1 MATLS
6 LEQLTKVFSNGVEA
20 VRGFDLFVDEGEF
33 VVLVG
38 PSGCGKTTVL
48 RMVAGLEE
56 VTSGTIR
63 LDDKVVNDASARVRD
78 VAMVFQSYALYPHLN
93 VLQNIAFSLR
103 VRGVPKH
110 EREQKARE
118 AADVLGLTEVL
129 LRKPRQLSG
138 GQRQRVAMGRA
149 LVREPAVF
157 LMDEPL
163 SNLDANLRVQMRSE
177 VLRVQR
183 RLGVAT
189 LYVTHDQVEA
199 MTMGDRVAVLSSGTL
214 QQLAAPQELYESPAN
229 LFVASFIGS
238 PPMNLYE
245 GAISGPA
252 DGLVLSLG
260 SQRLALPADLGHRRP
275 GLVAGEDRKL
285 VVGIRPE
292 HLTVA
297 EGGDADPNTTLGA
310 RVELVEALGNESL
323 VHFTTDARRIRSRGG
338 VWTPDAAAAQ
348 ASGDIAGASAAEG
361 VARVDPRVSV
371 AAGERVTLAVDVDR
385 LHFFDSETGNAIGA
399 AGRSGAAQVLPEI
412 PPEDERRARTQG
424 TGIGNLH
431 R

>member
-1 MATLS
+1 LATLS
-6 LEQLTKVFSNGVEA
+6 LEQVTKVFANGVEA
-20 VRGFDLFVDEGEF
+20 VRGFDLLVDEGEF

-63 LDDKVVNDASARVRD
+63 LDDKVVNDLSPRDRD
-78 VAMVFQSYALYPHLN
+78 VAMVFQNYALYPHLN
-93 VLQNIAFSLR
+93 VLQNIAFSYR
-103 VRGVPKH
+103 VRGVSKH

-118 AADVLGLTEVL
+118 AADVLGLTEVA
-129 LRKPRQLSG
+129 LRKPSQLSG

-183 RLGVAT
+183 RLGVAS
-189 LYVTHDQVEA
+189 LYVTHDQTEA
-199 MTMGDRVAVLSSGTL
+199 MTMGDRVAVLRDGAL
-214 QQLAAPQELYESPAN
+214 QQLAVPQELYERPAN

-245 GAISGPA
+245 GAVSGPA

-260 SQRLALPADLGHRRP
+260 SQRLALPAELGQSRP
-275 GLVAGEDRKL
+275 GLVAGEARKV

-292 HLTVA
+292 DLTVA
-297 EGGDADPNTTLGA
+297 GGASADRETTLA
-310 RVELVEALGNESL
+310 AHVELVEALGNESL
-323 VHFTTDARRIRSRGG
+323 VHFSTDARTVRDRGG
-338 VWTPDAAAAQ
+338 VWTADPTVTH

-361 VARVDPRVSV
+361 VARVDPRVPV
-371 AAGERVTLAVDVDR
+371 AAGERVALAVDVRR
-385 LHFFDSETGNAIGA
+385 LHFFDAETGDAIGA
-399 AGRSGAAQVLPEI
+399 
-412 PPEDERRARTQG
+412 
-424 TGIGNLH
+424 GIGDVH

>member
-6 LEQLTKVFSNGVEA
+6 LEQVTKVFPNGVEA
-20 VRGFDLFVDEGEF
+20 VRALDLTVDEGEF

-38 PSGCGKTTVL
+38 PSGCGKTTAL
-48 RMVAGLEE
+48 RMVAGLED

-63 LDDKVVNDASARVRD
+63 LDGKVVNDLSAKERD
-78 VAMVFQSYALYPHLN
+78 VAMVFQNYALYPHLN

-103 VRGVPKH
+103 VRGVPKQ
-110 EREQKARE
+110 ERARKARE
-118 AADVLGLTEVL
+118 AADVLGLTEVV

-149 LVREPAVF
+149 LVREPTVF

-163 SNLDANLRVQMRSE
+163 SNLDAKLRVQMRSE

-189 LYVTHDQVEA
+189 LYVTHDQTEA
-199 MTMGDRVAVLSSGTL
+199 MTMGDRVALLRDGTL
-214 QQLAAPQELYESPAN
+214 QQLEAPQELYESPAN
-229 LFVASFIGS
+229 LFVATFIGS

-245 GAISGPA
+245 AAISGPV

-260 SQRLALPADLGHRRP
+260 SQRLALPVDLGHRRP
-275 GLVAGEDRKL
+275 DLVAAEGRKL

-297 EGGDADPNTTLGA
+297 EGGDADRETALA
-310 RVELVEALGNESL
+310 AHVELVEALGNESL
-323 VHFTTDARRIRSRGG
+323 LHFSTDARRVRNRGG
-338 VWTPDAAAAQ
+338 AWTADAAAVQ
-348 ASGDIAGASAAEG
+348 ASGDIAGASAAVG
-361 VARVDPRVSV
+361 VARVDPRVRV
-371 AAGERVTLAVDVDR
+371 GAGDRIALAVDVGR
-385 LHFFDSETGNAIGA
+385 LHFFDAETGEAIGA
-399 AGRSGAAQVLPEI
+399 TGRSGVAPLAPARGMGAA
-412 PPEDERRARTQG
+412 
-424 TGIGNLH
+424 
-431 R
+431 

>member
-6 LEQLTKVFSNGVEA
+6 LEQVTKVFANGVEA
-20 VRGFDLFVDEGEF
+20 VRALDLHVDEGEF

-38 PSGCGKTTVL
+38 PSGCGKTTAL
-48 RMVAGLEE
+48 RMVAGLED

-63 LDDKVVNDASARVRD
+63 LGGKIVNDLSAKERD
-78 VAMVFQSYALYPHLN
+78 VAMVFQNYALYPHLN

-110 EREQKARE
+110 ERERKARE
-118 AADVLGLTEVL
+118 SADVLGLTEVV

-149 LVREPAVF
+149 LVREPTVF

-189 LYVTHDQVEA
+189 LYVTHDQTEA
-199 MTMGDRVAVLSSGTL
+199 MTMGDRVALLRDGTL
-214 QQLAAPQELYESPAN
+214 QQLAAPQELYENPAN
-229 LFVASFIGS
+229 LFVATFIGS

-260 SQRLALPADLGHRRP
+260 SQRLALPVDLGHRRP
-275 GLVAGEDRKL
+275 GLVAGEGRKL

-297 EGGDADPNTTLGA
+297 EGGDADRETTLA
-310 RVELVEALGNESL
+310 AHVELVEALGNESL
-323 VHFTTDARRIRSRGG
+323 VHFSTDARRVRNRGG
-338 VWTPDAAAAQ
+338 AWTADAAAVQ

-361 VARVDPRVSV
+361 VARVDPRVRVS
-371 AAGERVTLAVDVDR
+371 AGDRIALAVDVGR
-385 LHFFDSETGNAIGA
+385 LHFFDAETGDAN
-399 AGRSGAAQVLPEI
+399 
-412 PPEDERRARTQG
+412 
-424 TGIGNLH
+424 
-431 R
+431 

>member
-6 LEQLTKVFSNGVEA
+6 LEQVTKVFPNGTEA
-20 VRGFDLFVDEGEF
+20 VRGLDLQVDEGEF

-48 RMVAGLEE
+48 RVVAGLEE

-63 LDDKVVNDASARVRD
+63 LDGNVVNDVSPKERD
-78 VAMVFQSYALYPHLN
+78 VAMVFQNYALYPHLD

-103 VRGVPKH
+103 VRGVSKH
-110 EREQKARE
+110 QRERKARE
-118 AADVLGLTEVL
+118 AADVLGLTEVV

-189 LYVTHDQVEA
+189 LYVTHDQTEA
-199 MTMGDRVAVLSSGTL
+199 MTMGDRVAVLSGGTL
-214 QQLAAPQELYESPAN
+214 LQLAVPQKLYESPAN

-245 GAISGPA
+245 GAISGHA
-252 DGLVLSLG
+252 DRPVLSLG
-260 SQRLALPADLGHRRP
+260 SLQLALPADLAHRRP
-275 GLVAGEDRKL
+275 GLVAGEGRRL

-292 HLTVA
+292 HLSVA
-297 EGGDADPNTTLGA
+297 EGGEADHEMTLAA

-323 VHFTTDARRIRSRGG
+323 VHFSTDARRVRNRGG
-338 VWTPDAAAAQ
+338 AWTPDAATQ
-348 ASGDIAGASAAEG
+348 ASGEIAGASAAEG
-361 VARVDPRVSV
+361 VARVDPFVRVS
-371 AAGERVTLAVDVDR
+371 AGDRIALAVDVRR
-385 LHFFDSETGNAIGA
+385 LHFFDAETGDAIEA
-399 AGRSGAAQVLPEI
+399 TGRSGVPADPQ
-412 PPEDERRARTQG
+412 
-424 TGIGNLH
+424 LH
-431 R
+431 T

>member
-1 MATLS
+1 VATLS
-6 LEQLTKVFSNGVEA
+6 LEQVTKVFPNGVEA
-20 VRGFDLFVDEGEF
+20 VRALDLHVDEGEF

-38 PSGCGKTTVL
+38 PSGCGKTTAL

-56 VTSGTIR
+56 ITSGTIR
-63 LDDKVVNDASARVRD
+63 LDGKLVNDLSAKERD
-78 VAMVFQSYALYPHLN
+78 VAMVFQNYALYPHLN

-103 VRGVPKH
+103 VRGVSKH
-110 EREQKARE
+110 ERERKARE
-118 AADVLGLTEVL
+118 AADVLGLTEVV

-149 LVREPAVF
+149 LVREPTVF

-189 LYVTHDQVEA
+189 LYVTHDQTEA
-199 MTMGDRVAVLSSGTL
+199 MTMGDRVALLRDGTL
-214 QQLAAPQELYESPAN
+214 QQLAAPQDLYESPAN
-229 LFVASFIGS
+229 LFVATFIGS

-245 GAISGPA
+245 GVISGPV
-252 DGLVLSLG
+252 DGLALTLG
-260 SQRLALPADLGHRRP
+260 SQRLALPVDVGHRRP
-275 GLVAGEDRKL
+275 DLVAGEGRKL

-297 EGGDADPNTTLGA
+297 EGGDADRETTLA
-310 RVELVEALGNESL
+310 AHVELVEALGNESL
-323 VHFTTDARRIRSRGG
+323 VHFSTDARRVRSRGG
-338 VWTPDAAAAQ
+338 AWTADAAAVQ

-361 VARVDPRVSV
+361 VARVDPRVRVS
-371 AAGERVTLAVDVDR
+371 AGERIAFTVDVGR
-385 LHFFDSETGNAIGA
+385 LHFFDAETGDAIGA
-399 AGRSGAAQVLPEI
+399 TGRSGVAQLAPA
-412 PPEDERRARTQG
+412 PQQG
-424 TGIGNLH
+424 EG